1 MSEYYENCIESI
13 QNYFNISTIAAKYIY
28 HRRKHGLPY
37 RSFNDPKYLQW
48 SNKLLNALL
57 QADNI
62 INLNWEDI
70 IFGRESE
77 NLALYGI
84 IVDECSNEFP
94 HTEDNSSSQQQ
105 QQVEEKSSETESNE
119 WVTVQSKHKQK
130 QQKKKYTV
138 KNKIITKLFL

>member
-37 RSFNDPKYLQW
+37 RNIMDPKYLQW

-70 IFGRESE
+70 IFGKEYE

-84 IVDECSNEFP
+84 IVDNCSDEFP
-94 HTEDNSSSQQQ
+94 HTEDNTSSQPSHH
-105 QQVEEKSSETESNE
+105 EEKSSETESNE

-138 KNKIITKLFL
+138 KNKIISKLFL